1 MGFIR
6 ARRGDDDLF
15 SSWVLNLFRAVSDK
29 GDCCAIRILYLN
41 LTGISLRELNNLVII
56 QRDDSAVGV
65 IIRYGAVLVL
75 ILLLEIGFSFDRLVL
90 FRAVKVLPF
99 LWNRN
104 SFVGGSGICLIS
116 RDNLRGDIL
125 VIVFNSEDVDT
136 GGSVGTLRVKG
147 GQSALCAKREKA
159 DIAWVESEV
168 LIQFVSWGAKNN
180 LALISTSLLYEGAH
194 TK

>member
-75 ILLLEIGFSFDRLVL
+75 ILLLEIGLSYHRL
-90 FRAVKVLPF
+90 FRRAVKVLRF
-99 LWNRN
+99 LGIGILLLVAAA
-104 SFVGGSGICLIS
+104 FV
-116 RDNLRGDIL
+116 
-125 VIVFNSEDVDT
+125 
-136 GGSVGTLRVKG
+136 
-147 GQSALCAKREKA
+147 
-159 DIAWVESEV
+159 
-168 LIQFVSWGAKNN
+168 
-180 LALISTSLLYEGAH
+180 
-194 TK
+194 